1 MKHLIKITLI
11 MMLISILKIVNSEE
25 TVYKY
30 PAYYSNEN
38 VYDTSPIITRSTNS
52 NTYNSPVILRRSS
65 NDHQVLTNVPKIV
78 PTIPSCGCA
87 AQVRCPPCGGLFLTS
102 NIVSCPCAPKP
113 ICQACPP
120 LSLIHKIAAKKVL
133 IILKIR
139 QSKIQ
144 EQPRILS
151 ILHSNLITI

>member
-11 MMLISILKIVNSEE
+11 IILISILKITSSEE

-30 PAYYSNEN
+30 PTYYSNEN

-52 NTYNSPVILRRSS
+52 NTFNSPDIIRRSS
-65 NDHQVLTNVPKIV
+65 NDHQVLTTVPKIV
-78 PTIPSCGCA
+78 RTIPSCGCA

-102 NIVSCPCAPKP
+102 NIMSCPCAPKP
-113 ICQACPP
+113 ICPTCPP

-139 QSKIQ
+139 QSKMP
-144 EQPRILS
+144 E
-151 ILHSNLITI
+151 